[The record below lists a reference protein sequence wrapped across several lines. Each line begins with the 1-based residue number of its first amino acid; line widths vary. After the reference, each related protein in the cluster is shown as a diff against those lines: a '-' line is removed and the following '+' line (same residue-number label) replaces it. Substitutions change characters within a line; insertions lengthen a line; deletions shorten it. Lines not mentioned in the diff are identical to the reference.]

1 MHGTALGQL
10 VSDEKAALPGFL
22 PNRQRTRTRL
32 AADHRPTLG
41 ASARPMFELQRDFN
55 RCYGGQD
62 LGVIASC
69 PHVLKTGARFRS
81 GITGP
86 RVIREYDRQIVRL
99 IT

>member
-1 MHGTALGQL
+1 
-10 VSDEKAALPGFL
+10 
-22 PNRQRTRTRL
+22 
-32 AADHRPTLG
+32 
-41 ASARPMFELQRDFN
+41 MFELQRDFN